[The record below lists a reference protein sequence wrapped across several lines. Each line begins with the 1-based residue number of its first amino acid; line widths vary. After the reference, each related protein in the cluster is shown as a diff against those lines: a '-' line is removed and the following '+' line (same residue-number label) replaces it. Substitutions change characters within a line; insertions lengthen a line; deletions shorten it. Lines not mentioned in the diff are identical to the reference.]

1 MFNPTFVHHIVFRHF
16 LHCGLVCAG
25 LVSISHN
32 VQAQSDANPPPT
44 ESAWQLSLG
53 GIVMADGKAWRG
65 YDTQVLAVPYIDI
78 RYGNWFLS
86 AEQGLGYGV
95 SWHDE
100 VSVYVAVGYRDDSY
114 DQNLPFLTTLEEHEV
129 FKGYEAPRGETTFNL
144 GISGYFMSLDLAQ
157 DMSDQSKGLTATFA
171 LSLPVLRY
179 RDTVNL
185 DFSIS
190 ATWLEMSY
198 VNSVYGVSA
207 AQQNVLVG
215 RNAYAVTEDAV
226 NYQVGLSMLVLI
238 DQHWSL
244 ISRISAERLDDN
256 IALSP
261 LLDDSSNAM
270 FAVGIGY
277 TW

>member
-1 MFNPTFVHHIVFRHF
+1 MVNPAFIHHFVFRQF
-16 LHCGLVCAG
+16 LHCGFVCAG
-25 LVSISHN
+25 LLSISHN
-32 VQAQSDANPPPT
+32 AHSQSRVDQDPA
-44 ESAWQLSLG
+44 ESAWQFSLG
-53 GIVMADGKAWRG
+53 GIVMADSKAWRG
-65 YDTQVLAVPYIDI
+65 YDTQVLAVPYIDL

-86 AEQGLGYGV
+86 VEQGLGYGL
-95 SWHDE
+95 SLNDE
-100 VSVYVAVGYRDDSY
+100 VSVYAAVGYRDDSY

-129 FKGYEAPRGETTFNL
+129 FTGYTAPRGETTFNL

-157 DMSDQSKGLTATFA
+157 DMSDQSKGLTATFD

-179 RDTVNL
+179 RDTVNI
-185 DFSIS
+185 DVSIS

-207 AQQNVLVG
+207 AQQNLLVG

-226 NYQVGLSMLVLI
+226 NYQLGLSMLVFI
-238 DQHWSL
+238 DQHWTF
-244 ISRISAERLDDN
+244 ISRMSAERLDDN

-261 LLDDSSNAM
+261 LLDDNRNAL